1 VSILTRVRDLVRG
14 EQPLTRADAKLWAAA
29 QTLDDLCELTALW
42 LEGRIDSQPCY
53 YGRVDVDEDIA
64 PGITDTL
71 IALNRAGF
79 LTNNSEG
86 GDCGIGWHG
95 QWYEQHA
102 NVTGFATAETYDWLN
117 NLVAD
122 TPFEVTPGWWV
133 PKRGA
138 CLLGP
143 DEVDF
148 EYDGCSTN
156 ALRALRG
163 AVQVTVLDPRIG
175 GRNDLWP
182 VLMEGCQR

>member
-1 VSILTRVRDLVRG
+1 MLSRVLGLGDGPCLTRH
-14 EQPLTRADAKLWAAA
+14 DARLWAAA
-29 QTLDDLCELTALW
+29 QTLNDLCELTAQW
-42 LEGRIDSQPCY
+42 LEGCIDSQPCY

-71 IALNRAGF
+71 AALNRAGF
-79 LTNNSEG
+79 LTSNSEG

-102 NVTGFATAETYDWLN
+102 NVTGFGTPETYDWLSD
-117 NLVAD
+117 LVTG
-122 TPFEVTPGWWV
+122 TPFEITQGRWG

-138 CLLGP
+138 FLFGP

-148 EYDGCSTN
+148 EYYGCSSS

-182 VLMEGCQR
+182 VLLRGCTR